1 MNKELIIQL
10 NNTMNNNSSTMDIVL
25 PYGIIFICIIMTIYY
40 IININLLMTKT
51 DWNKNKCVPKY
62 MFISGFI
69 KKEPGLNILGSINKN
84 FKQCVKDTLIL
95 TNTIATNSELNRRR
109 VKRLNKLIKRNNK
122 KNNN

>member
-1 MNKELIIQL
+1 MNEELIIQL

-25 PYGIIFICIIMTIYY
+25 PYGIIFICIIITTYY
-40 IININLLMTKT
+40 IININVLMTKT

-84 FKQCVKDTLIL
+84 FKQCVKNMI
-95 TNTIATNSELNRRR
+95 NTPKTDIPIPVSSLPLVLPPA
-109 VKRLNKLIKRNNK
+109 KAPF
-122 KNNN
+122 